1 MTQCAEFAGRSWATC
16 TRGVEGCLCGMDD
29 PYRVARVLEAH
40 NIWRRGEDDDAKQ
53 ISPEVLG
60 LAFDAAVKMLRGAG
74 KQGDKT

>member
-1 MTQCAEFAGRSWATC
+1 
-16 TRGVEGCLCGMDD
+16 MDD

-60 LAFDAAVKMLRGAG
+60 LAFDAAVKMLRGAR